1 MKLEELR
8 EKRGFNTEQY
18 LVDKVKAINDFFRNE
33 NLDSAVIGLS
43 GGIDS
48 AVVVALLC
56 KAAQEKYSPLKKIL
70 GISMPIYTIGVTGQY
85 TATDVVQND
94 FVPNY
99 LVLFEQFEYR
109 WANLTKAMQGYLY
122 AEDVETPF
130 TVGQLAAIVRTPYL
144 YFSVAK
150 LQSRGYNPIVV
161 GTTNRDEGAYIGF
174 FGKASDA
181 MVDLQPIADIHKSEV
196 YKLANL
202 LGISESIINRTPV
215 GDVFDGSTDYD
226 LIGASYDNV
235 EYFQLLDDYNIP
247 RVEGINS
254 VSHVMDKLAI
264 QDEFT
269 AIMNIHKKNAHKY
282 KVGLPSRFID
292 VMLRK
297 TNKNGGW

>member
-1 MKLEELR
+1 
-8 EKRGFNTEQY
+8 
-18 LVDKVKAINDFFRNE
+18 
-33 NLDSAVIGLS
+33 
-43 GGIDS
+43 
-48 AVVVALLC
+48 
-56 KAAQEKYSPLKKIL
+56 
-70 GISMPIYTIGVTGQY
+70 
-85 TATDVVQND
+85 
-94 FVPNY
+94 
-99 LVLFEQFEYR
+99 
-109 WANLTKAMQGYLY
+109 
-122 AEDVETPF
+122 
-130 TVGQLAAIVRTPYL
+130 
-144 YFSVAK
+144 
-150 LQSRGYNPIVV
+150 
-161 GTTNRDEGAYIGF
+161 
-174 FGKASDA
+174 

-226 LIGASYDNV
+226 LIGARYDNV